1 MFLLAIAFHFS
12 SSIQLVQHMLILVVP
27 HILLVR
33 HPRFGIV
40 AYRRINRFLQYLLE
54 IKGEGGWNWAK
65 RGLSVPSPKK
75 KITLACVACLCFLV
89 ENGTIF
95 SSAPEVKLFANWL
108 VESVIID
115 IAALSWLPRCSR
127 TLQKQNFSDAANFFF
142 LLRSYSFNNVYCP
155 VINVCRLLQ
164 M

>member
-54 IKGEGGWNWAK
+54 IKGGGGAK
-65 RGLSVPSPKK
+65 LGKEVFKCPLS
-75 KITLACVACLCFLV
+75 
-89 ENGTIF
+89 
-95 SSAPEVKLFANWL
+95 
-108 VESVIID
+108 
-115 IAALSWLPRCSR
+115 
-127 TLQKQNFSDAANFFF
+127 
-142 LLRSYSFNNVYCP
+142 
-155 VINVCRLLQ
+155 
-164 M
+164 

>member
-12 SSIQLVQHMLILVVP
+12 SSIQLVQHMVILVVP

-54 IKGEGGWNWAK
+54 INGVGGRNWAK

-75 KITLACVACLCFLV
+75 ITLACVACLCLNLGMLELICTF
-89 ENGTIF
+89 
-95 SSAPEVKLFANWL
+95 
-108 VESVIID
+108 
-115 IAALSWLPRCSR
+115 
-127 TLQKQNFSDAANFFF
+127 
-142 LLRSYSFNNVYCP
+142 
-155 VINVCRLLQ
+155 
-164 M
+164 

>member
-54 IKGEGGWNWAK
+54 IKGGRAKLGKEGFK
-65 RGLSVPSPKK
+65 CPLS
-75 KITLACVACLCFLV
+75 
-89 ENGTIF
+89 
-95 SSAPEVKLFANWL
+95 
-108 VESVIID
+108 
-115 IAALSWLPRCSR
+115 
-127 TLQKQNFSDAANFFF
+127 
-142 LLRSYSFNNVYCP
+142 
-155 VINVCRLLQ
+155 
-164 M
+164 

>member
-54 IKGEGGWNWAK
+54 IKGEARRNWAK
-65 RGLSVPSPKK
+65 GGLTLKK
-75 KITLACVACLCFLV
+75 NNSCMRSMPM
-89 ENGTIF
+89 F
-95 SSAPEVKLFANWL
+95 STECIRDGR
-108 VESVIID
+108 VISCD
-115 IAALSWLPRCSR
+115 QPLWR
-127 TLQKQNFSDAANFFF
+127 
-142 LLRSYSFNNVYCP
+142 Y
-155 VINVCRLLQ
+155 
-164 M
+164 